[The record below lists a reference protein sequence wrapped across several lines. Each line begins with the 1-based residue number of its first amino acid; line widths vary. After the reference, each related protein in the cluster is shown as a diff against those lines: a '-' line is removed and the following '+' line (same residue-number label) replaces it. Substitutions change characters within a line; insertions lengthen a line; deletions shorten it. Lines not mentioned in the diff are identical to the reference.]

1 MNSVIQTYDIV
12 MLVVLLGAAVF
23 GAWKGMVWQIA
34 SLASLLV
41 SAWVALHF
49 SAPLAPY
56 FSATEP
62 WNRFLAMLVLYVLT
76 SLAIWLLFRMVSG
89 IVDRIK
95 LKEFDRQMGAMF
107 GLAKGVL
114 LCVVITFFAV
124 TLSES
129 ARQMV
134 LKSYS
139 GDAIARLTR
148 NANPILPEDVR
159 AVIGKYIDELD
170 QKLEPSAPASQP
182 ENKNIGQED
191 LQKSGRMAEEKLQ
204 QAGKKTEEL
213 GSQADKKLEDLGRQD
228 QEAIDPQTPQQ
239 SRGGDRE

>member
-1 MNSVIQTYDIV
+1 MNSVIPYDIV

-23 GAWKGMVWQIA
+23 GAWKGMVWQLA

-41 SAWVALHF
+41 SAAVAIHF
-49 SAPLAPY
+49 STPLAPY

-62 WNRFLAMLVLYVLT
+62 WNRFLAMLVLYILT

-89 IVDRIK
+89 IVNRVK
-95 LKEFDRQMGAMF
+95 LREFDRQMGALF

-114 LCVVITFFAV
+114 FCVVITFFAV
-124 TLSES
+124 TLSEP
-129 ARQMV
+129 ARQIV

-139 GDAIARLTR
+139 GYAIACLTR

-170 QKLEPSAPASQP
+170 QKLDPNTQPSQG

-191 LQKSGRMAEEKLQ
+191 LKTNGQVVEQRLQ
-204 QAGKKTEEL
+204 QAGQKI
-213 GSQADKKLEDLGRQD
+213 EDLGRQTG
-228 QEAIDPQTPQQ
+228 QKLESLGGRAKEAIDP
-239 SRGGDRE
+239 

>member
-1 MNSVIQTYDIV
+1 
-12 MLVVLLGAAVF
+12 
-23 GAWKGMVWQIA
+23 MVWQLA

-41 SAWVALHF
+41 SAAVAIHF
-49 SAPLAPY
+49 STPLAPY

-89 IVDRIK
+89 IVDRVK
-95 LKEFDRQMGAMF
+95 LREFDRQMGALF

-114 LCVVITFFAV
+114 FCVVITFFAV
-124 TLSES
+124 TLSEPL
-129 ARQMV
+129 RQIV

-170 QKLEPSAPASQP
+170 QKLDPNTQPSQP

-191 LQKSGRMAEEKLQ
+191 LKTSGQVVEQKLQ
-204 QAGKKTEEL
+204 QAGQKIEEL
-213 GSQADKKLEDLGRQD
+213 GRQAGQKLESLGD
-228 QEAIDPQTPQQ
+228 QAKRPLTLKN
-239 SRGGDRE
+239 RLRAGGE

>member
-12 MLVVLLGAAVF
+12 MLVVLLGTALL

-41 SAWVALHF
+41 STFVAIHF
-49 SAPLAPY
+49 STPLAPY

-62 WNRFLAMLVLYVLT
+62 WNRFLAMLVLYILT

-89 IVDRIK
+89 IVNRVK
-95 LKEFDRQMGAMF
+95 LREFDRQMGAMF
-107 GLAKGVL
+107 GLAKGAL

-148 NANPILPEDVR
+148 RANPILPEDVR
-159 AVIGKYIDELD
+159 SVIGKYIDELD
-170 QKLEPSAPASQP
+170 QKLDPNTQPSEA

-191 LQKSGRMAEEKLQ
+191 LKNGGQMMEQKLQ
-204 QAGKKTEEL
+204 QAGQKIEEL
-213 GSQADKKLEDLGRQD
+213 GRQAGQNLESLGGKAK
-228 QEAIDPQTPQQ
+228 EAVDP
-239 SRGGDRE
+239 

>member
-12 MLVVLLGAAVF
+12 MLVVLLGAALL

-41 SAWVALHF
+41 SAGVALHF

-62 WNRFLAMLVLYVLT
+62 WNRFLAMLVLYILT

-89 IVDRIK
+89 IVNRVK
-95 LKEFDRQMGAMF
+95 LREFDRQMGAMF
-107 GLAKGVL
+107 GLAKGAL

-129 ARQMV
+129 ARQKV
-134 LKSYS
+134 LVSYS
-139 GDAIARLTR
+139 GGAIARLTR
-148 NANPILPEDVR
+148 RANPILPEDVR
-159 AVIGKYIDELD
+159 TVIGKYIDELD
-170 QKLEPSAPASQP
+170 QKLDPNTQQSQP

-191 LQKSGRMAEEKLQ
+191 LKTSGQVVEQRLQ
-204 QAGKKTEEL
+204 QAGQKIEEF
-213 GSQADKKLEDLGRQD
+213 GRQAGQKLESLGD
-228 QEAIDPQTPQQ
+228 KSKEAVDP
-239 SRGGDRE
+239 